1 MIKFNNVNF
10 AYKEEPVFSG
20 LDMTVDAGSFVL
32 VTGESGVGKTT
43 FIKLITAELKPD
55 AGKILVD
62 GKDIT
67 KLKDRDL
74 PAYRRNMGVVFQ
86 DFRLLEE
93 STVYENLDIV
103 RQVVGL
109 SRKESERKITSILT
123 LLGMQDKCNNIPLE
137 LSGGERQRLCIGRAL
152 MNNPR
157 LLIADEPTGNLDPAN
172 SREIM
177 KIFSIIRSQGITVVV
192 ATHNVDAAEGFI
204 YKEFV
209 LSDHTG
215 HYVTK

>member
-1 MIKFNNVNF
+1 MIEFKNVNF
-10 AYKEEPVFSG
+10 AYNDEPVFSG

-32 VTGESGVGKTT
+32 ITGESGVGKTT
-43 FIKLITAELKPD
+43 FIKLVTAELKPD
-55 AGKILVD
+55 AGTILVD
-62 GKDIT
+62 GKDIS

-86 DFRLLEE
+86 DFRLLEG

-109 SRKESERKITSILT
+109 SRRESERKITSILT
-123 LLGMQDKCNNIPLE
+123 LLGMQDKFNNIPPE

-192 ATHNVDAAEGFI
+192 ATHNVDAAEGLI

-209 LSDHTG
+209 LSDHSG
-215 HYVTK
+215 RYVSE

>member
-1 MIKFNNVNF
+1 MIEFKNVNF
-10 AYKEEPVFSG
+10 SYKEEPVFSG
-20 LDMTVDAGSFVL
+20 LDLTVDTGSFVL
-32 VTGESGVGKTT
+32 ITGESGVGKTT
-43 FIKLITAELKPD
+43 FIKLLTAELKPD
-55 AGKILVD
+55 AGKIFVD
-62 GKDIT
+62 SKDIS

-74 PAYRRNMGVVFQ
+74 PGYRRNMGVVFQ
-86 DFRLLEE
+86 DFRLLEN

-103 RQVVGL
+103 RQVIGL

-123 LLGMQDKCNNIPLE
+123 LIGMQDKFNNIPLE

-157 LLIADEPTGNLDPAN
+157 LIIADEPTGNLDPRN

-192 ATHNVDAAEGFI
+192 ATHNVEAAEGLM

-215 HYVTK
+215 HYIE

>member
-1 MIKFNNVNF
+1 MIEFKNVNF
-10 AYKEEPVFSG
+10 SYKEEPVFSG

-43 FIKLITAELKPD
+43 LIKLITAELKPD
-55 AGKILVD
+55 SGSISVD
-62 GKDIT
+62 GRNIL

-74 PAYRRNMGVVFQ
+74 PDYRRNMGVVFQ

-103 RQVVGL
+103 CQVVGL
-109 SRKESERKITSILT
+109 SRRESERKITSILT
-123 LLGMQDKCNNIPLE
+123 LLGMQDKFNNIPLE

-192 ATHNVDAAEGFI
+192 ATHNVDAAEGLM
-204 YKEFV
+204 YKEFI
-209 LSDHTG
+209 LSDGTG
-215 HYVTK
+215 HYIEK

>member
-1 MIKFNNVNF
+1 MIEFKNVNF
-10 AYKEEPVFSG
+10 SYKEEPVFSG
-20 LDMTVDAGSFVL
+20 LDLTVDTGSFVL
-32 VTGESGVGKTT
+32 ITGESGVGKTT
-43 FIKLITAELKPD
+43 FIRLLTAELKPD
-55 AGKILVD
+55 AGKIFVD
-62 GKDIT
+62 GKDIS

-74 PAYRRNMGVVFQ
+74 PGYRRNMGVVFQ
-86 DFRLLEE
+86 DFRLLEN

-103 RQVVGL
+103 RQVIGL

-123 LLGMQDKCNNIPLE
+123 LIGMQDKFNNIPLE

-157 LLIADEPTGNLDPAN
+157 LIIADEPTGNLDPRN

-192 ATHNVDAAEGFI
+192 ATHNVEAAEGLM

-215 HYVTK
+215 HYIE

>member
-1 MIKFNNVNF
+1 MIEFKNVNF
-10 AYKEEPVFSG
+10 SYKEEPVFSG

-55 AGKILVD
+55 EGKIFVD
-62 GKDIT
+62 GKDIS
-67 KLKDRDL
+67 KLKDREL
-74 PAYRRNMGVVFQ
+74 PAYRRNMGVIFQ

-109 SRKESERKITSILT
+109 SRKEAERKITSILT
-123 LLGMQDKCNNIPLE
+123 LLGMQDKFNNIPLE

-157 LLIADEPTGNLDPAN
+157 ILIADEPTGNLDPAN
-172 SREIM
+172 SREVM
-177 KIFSIIRSQGITVVV
+177 KIFSLVRSQGITVVV
-192 ATHNVDAAEGFI
+192 ATHNVDAAEGLI

-209 LSDHTG
+209 LSGRTG
-215 HYVTK
+215 HYIED